1 MSEVLFISA
10 ILLLLVGAMGF
21 YFYSRVSY
29 TDKKIGLLESILLD
43 IKMNMDMDTHLQ
55 IPPPLKDPEPFEP
68 EDSEELKPT
77 DTAMYAAAIEEA
89 TSGAE
94 TSGAEVPALVAEAP
108 PSLPAPDYDSMSRE
122 ELNALAEKRSLRVTK
137 SMKKPAVI
145 NLLRE
150 SDKNTSTLNDTEGNA
165 GVHATLSTEGSS
177 GGAPLNMEDSNDLAA
192 ETLSS

>member
-29 TDKKIGLLESILLD
+29 TDKKISLLESILLD
-43 IKMNMDMDTHLQ
+43 IKMNMDMETQ
-55 IPPPLKDPEPFEP
+55 QQVPPLKEPEPFEP

-89 TSGAE
+89 AAAE
-94 TSGAEVPALVAEAP
+94 SVPALVAEEVVATP
-108 PSLPAPDYDSMSRE
+108 VAAPDYDSMSRD
-122 ELNALAEKRSLRVTK
+122 ELNAIAEKRSLRVTK

-177 GGAPLNMEDSNDLAA
+177 GGAPLNMEDSADLSA

>member
-43 IKMNMDMDTHLQ
+43 IKMNMDMETQ
-55 IPPPLKDPEPFEP
+55 QQPPPLKAPEPFEP
-68 EDSEELKPT
+68 EDSEELKLA
-77 DTAMYAAAIEEA
+77 DTAMYASAIEEA
-89 TSGAE
+89 SSRADTSEA
-94 TSGAEVPALVAEAP
+94 AVPALVAEAP
-108 PSLPAPDYDSMSRE
+108 APPDYDSMSRD
-122 ELNALAEKRSLRVTK
+122 ELNAIAEKRSLRVTK

-177 GGAPLNMEDSNDLAA
+177 GGAPLNMEDSADLSA

>member
-43 IKMNMDMDTHLQ
+43 IKMNMDMETQ
-55 IPPPLKDPEPFEP
+55 QQPPPLKAPEPFEP
-68 EDSEELKPT
+68 EDSEELKLA
-77 DTAMYAAAIEEA
+77 DTAMYASAIEEA
-89 TSGAE
+89 SSSADLSE
-94 TSGAEVPALVAEAP
+94 AAVPALVAEAP
-108 PSLPAPDYDSMSRE
+108 APPDYDSMSRD
-122 ELNALAEKRSLRVTK
+122 ELNAIAEKRSLRVTK

-177 GGAPLNMEDSNDLAA
+177 GGAPLNMEDSADLSA

>member
-43 IKMNMDMDTHLQ
+43 IKMNMDMETQ
-55 IPPPLKDPEPFEP
+55 QQAPPLKEPEPFEP
-68 EDSEELKPT
+68 EDSEELKPA
-77 DTAMYAAAIEEA
+77 DTAMYASAIEEA
-89 TSGAE
+89 AAAE
-94 TSGAEVPALVAEAP
+94 SVPALVAEELVATP
-108 PSLPAPDYDSMSRE
+108 VAAPDYDSMSRE
-122 ELNALAEKRSLRVTK
+122 ELNAIAEKRSLRVTK

-177 GGAPLNMEDSNDLAA
+177 GGAPLNMEDSADLAA

>member
-43 IKMNMDMDTHLQ
+43 IKMNMDMEAQPLRM
-55 IPPPLKDPEPFEP
+55 PPPLKEPEPFEP
-68 EDSEELKPT
+68 EDSEELKPA

-89 TSGAE
+89 SNQTD
-94 TSGAEVPALVAEAP
+94 EVPALVAEAP
-108 PSLPAPDYDSMSRE
+108 ASPPDYDSMSRE
-122 ELNALAEKRSLRVTK
+122 ELNAIAEKRSLRVTK

-177 GGAPLNMEDSNDLAA
+177 GGAPLNMEDSASLAA

>member
-43 IKMNMDMDTHLQ
+43 IKMNMDMETQ
-55 IPPPLKDPEPFEP
+55 QQAPPLKEPEPFEP
-68 EDSEELKPT
+68 EDSEELKPA
-77 DTAMYAAAIEEA
+77 DTAMYASAIEEA
-89 TSGAE
+89 AAGES
-94 TSGAEVPALVAEAP
+94 VPALVAEEVVVTPVA
-108 PSLPAPDYDSMSRE
+108 APDYDSMSRE
-122 ELNALAEKRSLRVTK
+122 ELNAIAEKRSLRITK

-177 GGAPLNMEDSNDLAA
+177 GGAPLNMEDSADLSA

>member
-29 TDKKIGLLESILLD
+29 TDKKIGLLESILMD
-43 IKMNMDMDTHLQ
+43 IKMNMDMETQLQ
-55 IPPPLKDPEPFEP
+55 IPPPLKEAEPFEP
-68 EDSEELKPT
+68 EDSEELKPA

-89 TSGAE
+89 SSEAATDSVE
-94 TSGAEVPALVAEAP
+94 DVPAPSAP
-108 PSLPAPDYDSMSRE
+108 APPDYDSMSRE
-122 ELNALAEKRSLRVTK
+122 ELNAIAEKRSLRVTK

-177 GGAPLNMEDSNDLAA
+177 GGAPLNMEDSADLSA